1 MEKKEMSFIE
11 KFEAAGHELENA
23 INESKDGAM
32 IMIAVE
38 GDDEKGVSANIRG
51 KSGMIGVL
59 LSYVACKCDGFKML
73 LMDAIKIAEMQEQ
86 EQTNK

>member
-32 IMIAVE
+32 IMIAIE
-38 GDDEKGVSANIRG
+38 GGDEKGVSANIRG
-51 KSGMIGVL
+51 KSSMIGVL
-59 LSYVACKCDGFKML
+59 LSYVATQNKFFKTIL
-73 LMDAIKIAEMQEQ
+73 EQALMYAEL
-86 EQTNK
+86 NKQMGK